1 MSGAVHEPKG
11 LRAAVA
17 EELCETYGARMLLL
31 VGSGTEALQLALAGI
46 HATVSAR
53 PIALPAYSCYDVA
66 TAAIGAGVD
75 VLLYDLDPATLGPDQ
90 SSLARVLEG
99 TPAAIVAAHLYGYPV
114 DMCALDR
121 LSRESGA
128 VLIEDAAQAASGRLN
143 GSPLGSFGSVSVLSF
158 GRGKGTTAG
167 AGGALLAHDA
177 VGERIV
183 SWATR
188 QLTAPPRGWREAVT
202 LTAQWALGRP
212 RTYGVPASIPFLRLG
227 ETVYHAPRVPR
238 AMSAASLRALSGG
251 LRRANGEVAH
261 RRSLAER
268 LTVHARRSRR
278 VQVVESVD
286 GAEPGFVRLPLRAN
300 GDPVGDVVGRL
311 GAHGAAAAYPAPL
324 ALLSPLR
331 GRLVNADAPFPG
343 AGTLA
348 DTLFTFPT
356 HSLMHASDIAV
367 LETWLAS

>member
-1 MSGAVHEPKG
+1 MSGAVHEPAG

-17 EELCETYGARMLLL
+17 AELCDTYAARLVLL

-46 HATVSAR
+46 HATVSGRA
-53 PIALPAYSCYDVA
+53 IALPAYSCYDLA

-75 VLLYDLDPATLGPDQ
+75 VLLYDLDPATLGPEET
-90 SSLARVLEG
+90 SLARVLEG
-99 TPAAIVAAHLYGYPV
+99 KPAAIVAAHLYGYPV
-114 DMCALDR
+114 DMRALER
-121 LSRESGA
+121 LSRQSGA
-128 VLIEDAAQAASGRLN
+128 VLVEDAAQAAGGRFH
-143 GSPLGSFGSVSVLSF
+143 GAPLGSFGSVSVLSF

-167 AGGALLAHDA
+167 AGGALLAHDD
-177 VGERIV
+177 VGERLV
-183 SWATR
+183 TWASK
-188 QLTAPPRGWREAVT
+188 QLTAPPRGWREAAT

-212 RTYGVPASIPFLRLG
+212 GTYGVPASIPYLRLG
-227 ETVYHAPRVPR
+227 ETVYHAPRMPR

-268 LTVHARRSRR
+268 LAVQARRSRR
-278 VQVVESVD
+278 VHVVESVD

-300 GDPVGDVVGRL
+300 GGSVTDVVGRL
-311 GAHGAAAAYPAPL
+311 GSQGAAAAYPAPL

-331 GRLVNADAPFPG
+331 VRLGNADAPFPG
-343 AGTLA
+343 ARTLA

-356 HSLMHASDIAV
+356 HSLVRASDIEI